1 MRRLAAG
8 PSVDRARLRMLKL
21 FSRPLTPR
29 TFWLVSLA
37 AAAVLC
43 TIVAVPQWLS
53 KQARLD
59 VLRSHV
65 GEVAQLAA
73 SVVNGDLHRQLLDP
87 ATYTPELYERT
98 LAPLVRFHSAD
109 PDIFYV
115 YTMVERDDKTYF
127 VIDTAASD
135 ELKTRRQ
142 LRASAY
148 MEPFETIDK
157 EPDPDWLKR
166 IAAGETYVYPKF
178 IHDEYGYFLS
188 GHKAIYDSQGRYSGF
203 VGVDFDL
210 QYYLA
215 QEARFRVI
223 SIGTLGAAVLIA
235 LLIGFLAARY
245 HYQIT
250 HRMDEQYQISVRDEL
265 TQLLNR
271 RGAMISVKRAFAA
284 KASSYAAILIDV
296 DDLKGINDNYGHAA
310 GDDFLIAVADAM
322 RASVR
327 DADVC
332 ARLGGDEFVVF
343 AAGCDL
349 DSATEIARR
358 VIAKVSGTEPR
369 LGERE
374 FSVSIGICIATSPDP
389 DFETM
394 YRCADQALYS
404 AKSAGKNRYVI
415 FDRAYA

>member
-1 MRRLAAG
+1 
-8 PSVDRARLRMLKL
+8 MLKL
-21 FSRPLTPR
+21 FARHFSVR
-29 TFWLVSLA
+29 TFWIVSLA

-65 GEVAQLAA
+65 AEVAQLAA
-73 SVVNGDLHRQLLDP
+73 SVVDGDLHRQLLD
-87 ATYTPELYERT
+87 ASNYTPELYERT
-98 LAPLVRFHSAD
+98 LAPLVGFHSAD

-115 YTMVERDDKTYF
+115 YTMVERAGKTYF
-127 VIDTAASD
+127 VVDTAASD
-135 ELKTRRQ
+135 KLKTRHQ

-166 IAAGETYVYPKF
+166 IAAGETYVYPEF
-178 IHDEYGYFLS
+178 MHDEYGYFLS

-210 QYYLA
+210 QYYLM
-215 QEARFRVI
+215 QEARFRFI
-223 SIGTLGAAVLIA
+223 SIGTLIAAVMAA
-235 LLIGFLAARY
+235 LLLGYLAARY
-245 HYQIT
+245 HYQIA

-271 RGAMISVKRAFAA
+271 RGALFSVKRAFAT
-284 KASSYAAILIDV
+284 KAASYAAILIDV
-296 DDLKGINDNYGHAA
+296 DDLKGINDNHGHAA
-310 GDDFLIAVADAM
+310 GDAFLVKVADAM

-343 AAGCDL
+343 ASGCDL
-349 DSATEIARR
+349 DSATEIAQR
-358 VIAKVSGTEPR
+358 VLTKVSGTEPR

-374 FSVSIGICIATSPDP
+374 FSVSIGICIATSSTA

-394 YRCADQALYS
+394 YRCADRALYR
-404 AKSAGKNRYVI
+404 AKSAGKNQYVI
-415 FDRAYA
+415 FDPAYA